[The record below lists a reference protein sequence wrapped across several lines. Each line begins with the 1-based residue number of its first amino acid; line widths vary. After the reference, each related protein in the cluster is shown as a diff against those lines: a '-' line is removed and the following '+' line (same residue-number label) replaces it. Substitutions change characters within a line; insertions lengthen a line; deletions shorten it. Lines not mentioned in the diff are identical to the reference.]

1 MTKILELLMISYAF
15 HFKSSKCTVYFT
27 LLGIGL
33 EASFAIVE
41 GGVSLRVG
49 FEVSK
54 AHTRLILLS
63 HCLKLSDQM

>member
-1 MTKILELLMISYAF
+1 MYCVF
-15 HFKSSKCTVYFT
+15 YTV
-27 LLGIGL
+27 GDRVEG
-33 EASFAIVE
+33 SFAVVE

-63 HCLKLSDQM
+63 HCLKLADQM